1 MQTLVEKRCR
11 ECNKKLIGRVDKK
24 FCSDQCRTSF
34 NNKLNSD
41 ENNYV
46 RNINNIL
53 RRNRRILKEL
63 NKTGKVKVSREKLSG
78 KGFEF
83 AYHTSSY
90 RTKEGSHYYYCY
102 EQGYLAVDENQYLLV
117 VKKEYI

>member
-11 ECNKKLIGRVDKK
+11 ECNKKLIGRADKK

-34 NNKLNSD
+34 NNRLNSD

-46 RNINNIL
+46 RNVNNIL

-63 NKTGKVKVSREKLSG
+63 NKTGKSKVSRERLHE
-78 KGFEF
+78 KGFDF
-83 AYHTSSY
+83 LYHTSSY
-90 RTKEGSHYYYCY
+90 KTKEGSIYYYCY
-102 EQGYLAVDENQYLLV
+102 DQGYLSVENNYYLLV
-117 VKKEYI
+117 VRKEYR

>member
-11 ECNKKLIGRVDKK
+11 ECNTKLIGRADKK

-34 NNKLNSD
+34 NNKLNGD

-46 RNINNIL
+46 RNVNNIL

-63 NKTGKVKVSREKLSG
+63 NKTGKSKVSRERLNER
-78 KGFEF
+78 GFEF
-83 AYHTSSY
+83 SYHTSSY
-90 RTKEGSHYYYCY
+90 KTKEGSLYYYCY
-102 EQGYLAVDENQYLLV
+102 EQGYLPVENNYYLLV
-117 VKKEYI
+117 VRKEYL